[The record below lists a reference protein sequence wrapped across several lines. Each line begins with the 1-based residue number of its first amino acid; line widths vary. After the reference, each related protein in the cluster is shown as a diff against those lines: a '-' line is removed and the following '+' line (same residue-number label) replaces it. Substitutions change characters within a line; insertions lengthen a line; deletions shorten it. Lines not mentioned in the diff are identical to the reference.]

1 MRCFQRPVR
10 GFSLIELMVTIS
22 VAVILIAIAI
32 PSFVDITVSN
42 KLSSTS
48 NDLISALTSARIEAI
63 KSNTNISVCAD
74 NTNICS
80 VQLVRKVQNVVKSTT
95 LRNGITGIAPPI
107 QIKNVTALTFSGQGL
122 AHSSTKSPYSGL
134 VADIYT
140 THISSN
146 NHRCVYMLAG
156 GAVLQTCT
164 ITSLGDCPNVQP
176 KPDVCTQ

>member
-1 MRCFQRPVR
+1 MRRFQRPVC

-22 VAVILIAIAI
+22 VAVILMAIAI
-32 PSFVDITVSN
+32 PSFIDITVSN

-48 NDLISALTSARIEAI
+48 NDLISALTAARITAI

-74 NTNICS
+74 NMNICS
-80 VQLVRKVQNVVKSTT
+80 VQNVATGDT

-107 QIKNVTALTFSGQGL
+107 QIQNVTALTFSGQGL

-140 THISSN
+140 TSISTN
-146 NHRCVYMLAG
+146 NHRCVYMSAG
-156 GAVLQTCT
+156 GSVLQTCT
-164 ITSLGDCPNVQP
+164 ITSLGACPNAQP
-176 KPDVCTQ
+176 ASCTQ

>member
-1 MRCFQRPVR
+1 MKRFKRPAR

-22 VAVILIAIAI
+22 VAVILVAIAI
-32 PSFVDITVSN
+32 PSFVDITVTN

-80 VQLVRKVQNVVKSTT
+80 VQKGSTT
-95 LRNGITGIAPPI
+95 LRNGITGITAPI
-107 QIKNVTALTFSGQGL
+107 QIQNVTALIFSGQGL
-122 AHSSTKSPYSGL
+122 AHSSGNTTPYSGL

-140 THISSN
+140 TRISTN
-146 NHRCVYMLAG
+146 NHRCVYMSAG
-156 GAVLQTCT
+156 GSVLQTCT
-164 ITSLGDCPNVQP
+164 ITSLGACPNAQP
-176 KPDVCTQ
+176 ASCTQ